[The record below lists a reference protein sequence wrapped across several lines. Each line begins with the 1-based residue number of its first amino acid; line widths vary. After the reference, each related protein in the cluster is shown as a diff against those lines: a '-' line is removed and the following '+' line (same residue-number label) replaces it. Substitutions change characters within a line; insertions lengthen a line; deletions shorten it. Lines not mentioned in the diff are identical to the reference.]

1 MRITAVYP
9 IILAAEIGLSI
20 FLPDPIMRIK
30 HKENICSN
38 RIQTVS
44 SIVSV
49 LALLGAGAFLT
60 MHETALFNFCILSL
74 FMMLSAV
81 IVQIDARCRII
92 PNLCL
97 FPMLILA
104 SLYIGLNYNKP
115 WVDIPTNIITMLIVC
130 TVLAGLSNTA
140 FKGYFGA
147 GDIKYLALWM
157 DVPDKSS

>member
-1 MRITAVYP
+1 MGITAVYF
-9 IILAAEIGLSI
+9 IILAVEIGLSI

-49 LALLGAGAFLT
+49 LALLGAGAFISI
-60 MHETALFNFCILSL
+60 HETSLFNFCILSL

-81 IVQIDARCRII
+81 IVQIDTRCRII

-147 GDIKYLALWM
+147 GDIKYLAVCGLQ
-157 DVPDKSS
+157 